1 MQRFIPMGII
11 EHRYELHRWMML
23 RDKVSKP
30 ESKLRVL
37 NMYDLAFGF
46 YIWLAACN
54 VSVVG
59 FILELMIHKFWVFKN
74 LYVNLSYKEG

>member
-1 MQRFIPMGII
+1 
-11 EHRYELHRWMML
+11 
-23 RDKVSKP
+23 
-30 ESKLRVL
+30 
-37 NMYDLAFGF
+37 MYDLAFGF